1 MKTDKQ
7 SIAKITTVKELQ
19 TEAAKQ
25 FWGNFSDYVNNNIK
39 DFSGQI
45 ADSMYEFI
53 VSRAEEILQI
63 VERVP
68 VSETDGLRYFIT
80 SHLRFKHYSSQTQGH
95 RGGSG
100 VPHSGYASKL
110 ALKRAM
116 LPDDLGI
123 NPTGST
129 LKFHNLL
136 CLNAPLWE
144 SWSVCLETDALSWY
158 VG

>member
-1 MKTDKQ
+1 MAEVVEISSDPVGGSTAHTEYKNAIDQTALSNYFNPMKTDKQ

-19 TEAAKQ
+19 TDAAKQ

-68 VSETDGLRYFIT
+68 VSETDRLCYFIT
-80 SHLRFKHYSSQTQGH
+80 SHLRF
-95 RGGSG
+95 
-100 VPHSGYASKL
+100 
-110 ALKRAM
+110 
-116 LPDDLGI
+116 
-123 NPTGST
+123 
-129 LKFHNLL
+129 
-136 CLNAPLWE
+136 
-144 SWSVCLETDALSWY
+144 
-158 VG
+158 

>member
-1 MKTDKQ
+1 MAEVVEISSDPVGGSTAHTEYKNAIDQTALSNYFNPMKTDKQ

-68 VSETDGLRYFIT
+68 VSETEWVRYFIT
-80 SHLRFKHYSSQTQGH
+80 SHLRFKHCSSNRRQGT
-95 RGGSG
+95 RSNF
-100 VPHSGYASKL
+100 
-110 ALKRAM
+110 R
-116 LPDDLGI
+116 
-123 NPTGST
+123 
-129 LKFHNLL
+129 LL
-136 CLNAPLWE
+136 F
-144 SWSVCLETDALSWY
+144 
-158 VG
+158 